1 MIDRSTTQDS
11 PLKPMAKKVAG
22 LLGAGV
28 AETILASVHARAHSK
43 VGHMD
48 ASDLIKTGCMILRG
62 GCRPHM
68 VSGPGPAAFKP
79 EIFRGPANPEPI
91 CQPSPP
97 AGDQGAFSLPRLDCL
112 YLCHASAM
120 SLPSAPPAPTSKWL
134 PPLRRPGHPMINE
147 DIQLGVPDHND
158 CLSGVGPKSIE
169 KSASERLTMR

>member
-1 MIDRSTTQDS
+1 
-11 PLKPMAKKVAG
+11 MAEKVAG
-22 LLGAGV
+22 LLGTRV

-62 GCRPHM
+62 GRRPHM

-97 AGDQGAFSLPRLDCL
+97 AGDQGLFRS
-112 YLCHASAM
+112 HASIASIYATPARCH
-120 SLPSAPPAPTSKWL
+120 SLRSARADIEMAATAQATGAPY
-134 PPLRRPGHPMINE
+134 
-147 DIQLGVPDHND
+147 DQ
-158 CLSGVGPKSIE
+158 
-169 KSASERLTMR
+169 